1 MSRMAFMRSAAAFPL
16 AYLLSLSPAPA
27 QTATAPSTSDPT
39 GPQAAQQPAPTAA
52 RPATDGP
59 ATLNRSSSDGDII
72 VTAQKREATI
82 NSVPMSITAASGD
95 QLVKL
100 GVTDAAQLTKLVPGF
115 TYNETA
121 YGVPVF
127 TIRGI
132 GFQETSLGASPA
144 VSVYIDEVPIPFS
157 AEALGAG
164 LDIERLEV
172 LKGPQGT
179 LFGSNSTGGALNYI
193 AARPGKDP
201 HAGIDASLGRFAT
214 VDVQGYASTPLTET
228 VGVRLSTRL
237 VRSDDYQRSTT
248 RDEGLGQRNILQAR
262 LLLDWKPS
270 ERWRT
275 TLNLMGVR
283 DRSDTP
289 APQFR
294 AFAALN
300 PGATIPPAFITHPAA
315 PDDNRRTDWDPGIDW
330 ARNNRFLFGSLR
342 NEFDLTDNT
351 RLTLLTSLQ
360 RFDRYQPVEGDGTRF
375 TNYRALSRGKIDT
388 FYQEARVDGTIGEA
402 LTYIVGAN
410 YEYDRVFDSTVQTY
424 TQSSS
429 ATVFGIPLGPTMP
442 NTLQKL
448 NTYGIYANA
457 DYELSD
463 QLVLHGGIRF
473 TQANRRLVYGCGQ
486 DLDGSWAEVSEAIQ
500 RYLNTLAGKGPVFT
514 EVPLGGCGTTD
525 QFTNEPAPGRGTL
538 NQNNISWRA
547 GVDYKPNRD
556 LLLYVN
562 VSRGYKAGSFPT
574 LAASSNRQFL
584 PVVQESVLA
593 YEGGIK
599 ATLAQ
604 GAVQANGAVFYYD
617 YTNKQ
622 ILGRI
627 PDLAFGPLPAL
638 VNVPNSRVWGAELDV
653 IIRPIDG
660 LRIRPAVTY
669 VNSRLGDGFTNFN
682 SFGELGDFGG
692 ERFPYTPEWQAN
704 VDAEYEAP
712 LNARINA
719 FVGGTMVYQDSTN
732 GAFGRNP
739 LFAIDAYTTFDAR
752 AGIAANDDSWR
763 LQLWVRNLTDEYYWT
778 AAYRSN
784 DSINRFAGQPRT
796 FGATLSYR
804 Y

>member
-1 MSRMAFMRSAAAFPL
+1 M
-16 AYLLSLSPAPA
+16 
-27 QTATAPSTSDPT
+27 
-39 GPQAAQQPAPTAA
+39 
-52 RPATDGP
+52 
-59 ATLNRSSSDGDII
+59 
-72 VTAQKREATI
+72 
-82 NSVPMSITAASGD
+82 
-95 QLVKL
+95 KL

-144 VSVYIDEVPIPFS
+144 VSVYVDEVPIPFS

-193 AARPGKDP
+193 AATPGNEP

-214 VDVQGYASTPLTET
+214 VDVQGYASTPLTKT
-228 VGVRLSTRL
+228 LGVRLSSRL
-237 VRSDDYQRSTT
+237 VRADDYQRSTS
-248 RDEGLGQRNILQAR
+248 RDDEMGQRNILQAR
-262 LLLDWKPS
+262 ILLDWRPS
-270 ERWRT
+270 DRWRT

-294 AFAALN
+294 SFAALN
-300 PGATIPPAFITHPAA
+300 PGPTIPPDFITHPPALEN
-315 PDDNRRTDWDPGIDW
+315 NRFTDWDPGINW

-342 NEFDLTDNT
+342 NEFTLSDSA

-360 RFDRYQPVEGDGTRF
+360 HFNRFQPVEGDGTRF
-375 TNYRALSRGKIDT
+375 VNYRALSRGKIDT
-388 FYQEARVDGTIGEA
+388 FYQEARIDGTIGDA
-402 LTYIVGAN
+402 FTYIVGAN
-410 YEYDRVFDSTVQTY
+410 YEYDRVYDSTVQTY

-448 NTYGIYANA
+448 NTYGIYANV
-457 DYELSD
+457 DYELGD
-463 QLVLHGGIRF
+463 KLVLHGGIRF
-473 TQANRRLVYGCGQ
+473 TQSNRRLVYGCGQ
-486 DLDGSWAEVSEAIQ
+486 DIDGTWADVSEAIQ
-500 RYLNTLAGKGPVFT
+500 RYLNTLAGKGPVYT
-514 EVPLGGCGTTD
+514 EVPLGGCGTTG
-525 QFTNEPAPGRGTL
+525 QFTNEPAPGRGKL
-538 NQNNISWRA
+538 NQINIPWRA
-547 GVDYKPNRD
+547 GVDYKPTRD

-562 VSRGYKAGSFPT
+562 ISRGYKAGSFPT

-593 YEGGIK
+593 YEGGVK
-599 ATLAQ
+599 ATLAR

-638 VNVPNSRVWGAELDV
+638 VNVPNSRLWGAELDV
-653 IIRPIDG
+653 VIRPVDG
-660 LRIRPAVTY
+660 LRVRPAVTY
-669 VNSRLGDGFTNFN
+669 VNSRLGSGFTNFN
-682 SFGELGDFGG
+682 SFGELRDFGG

-712 LNARINA
+712 LSNTLNA
-719 FVGGTMVYQDSTN
+719 FVGGTMVYQDKTN
-732 GAFGRNP
+732 GAFGDDP
-739 LFAIDAYTTFDAR
+739 LFAIDAYTTFDMR
-752 AGIAANDDSWR
+752 AGVTAADDSWR
-763 LQLWVRNLTDEYYWT
+763 FQLWMRNLTDKYYWT

-796 FGATLSYR
+796 FGATLSYK

>member
-1 MSRMAFMRSAAAFPL
+1 
-16 AYLLSLSPAPA
+16 
-27 QTATAPSTSDPT
+27 
-39 GPQAAQQPAPTAA
+39 
-52 RPATDGP
+52 
-59 ATLNRSSSDGDII
+59 
-72 VTAQKREATI
+72 
-82 NSVPMSITAASGD
+82 MSITAATGD

-100 GVTDAAQLTKLVPGF
+100 GVTDASQLAKLVPGF
-115 TYNETA
+115 TFNETA

-157 AEALGAG
+157 AEAVGAG

-193 AARPGKDP
+193 AAKPGKEP
-201 HAGIDASLGRFAT
+201 HAGFDASLGRFAT
-214 VDVQGYASTPLTET
+214 VDVQGYSSVPLTET
-228 VGVRLSTRL
+228 LGVRLSARL
-237 VRSDDYQRSTT
+237 VRSDDYQQSTT
-248 RDEGLGQRNILQAR
+248 RDETLGQRNILQAR
-262 LLLDWKPS
+262 MLLAWRPS

-275 TLNLMGVR
+275 TLNLTAIR

-294 AFAALN
+294 GFAALN
-300 PGATIPPAFITHPAA
+300 AGPTIPAEFVTHPPA
-315 PDDNRRTDWDPGIDW
+315 PDDNRKTDWDPGRDW
-330 ARNNRFLFGSLR
+330 ARNNRFLFGSFR
-342 NEFDLTDNT
+342 NEFDLTDNV
-351 RLTLLTSLQ
+351 RMTLLTSLQ
-360 RFDRYQPVEGDGTRF
+360 QFKRFQPVEGDGTRF
-375 TNYRALSRGKIDT
+375 VNYRALSRGKINT
-388 FYQEARVDGTIGEA
+388 FFQEARLDGTIGDA
-402 LTYIVGAN
+402 LTYIIGAN
-410 YEYDRVFDSTVQTY
+410 YEYDRIYDSTVQTY
-424 TQSSS
+424 AQSSS
-429 ATVFGIPLGPTMP
+429 ASVFGIPLGPTMP
-442 NTLQKL
+442 NTLQKVR
-448 NTYGIYANA
+448 TYGVYANA
-457 DYELSD
+457 DYEVSD
-463 QLVLHGGIRF
+463 QIVLHGGIRF
-473 TQANRRLVYGCGQ
+473 TQSNRRLVYGCGQ
-486 DLDGSWAEVSEAIQ
+486 DIDGSWAEVSEEIQ

-525 QFTNEPAPGRGTL
+525 QFTNEPAPGRGEL

-547 GVDYKPNRD
+547 GVDFKPSRD
-556 LLLYVN
+556 LLLYLN

-604 GAVQANGAVFYYD
+604 GAVQANAAVFYYD

-638 VNVPNSRVWGAELDV
+638 VNVPTSRVWGAELDV
-653 IIRPIDG
+653 VIRPVEG
-660 LRIRPAVTY
+660 LRIRPAATY
-669 VNSRLGDGFTNFN
+669 VNSRLGDGFENYN
-682 SFGELGDFGG
+682 SFGQLLGFGG
-692 ERFPYTPEWQAN
+692 EAFPYTPEWQAN

-712 LNARINA
+712 LTDTING
-719 FVGGTMVYQDSTN
+719 FVGGTMVYQAKSN
-732 GAFGRNP
+732 GAFGEYP
-739 LFAIDAYTTFDAR
+739 EFVIDAYTTFDAR
-752 AGIAANDDSWR
+752 LGISSGDDSWR
-763 LQLWVRNLTDEYYWT
+763 LQVWARNLTDKYYWT

-784 DSINRFAGQPRT
+784 DSINRFSGQPRT
-796 FGATLSYR
+796 FGVTLSHR